1 MNINLAIIQAEL
13 QNIETRL
20 NRLEN
25 SDVVKDD
32 AEAYCQEALTAVAA
46 LRVAVEDDPEN
57 Q

>member
-25 SDVVKDD
+25 SDVVEDD